1 MDIVKP
7 VFSRVFNSTIPDVD
21 WNPLSLFTQSEPGF
35 WYDPSDIT
43 TLFQDSTGLIP
54 VTTAGQS
61 VGKVV
66 DKSGRGNH
74 ATQAIALQ
82 RPTYQIDGTGR
93 PYLLFDGSLSGML
106 TGTITP
112 NTDKAQVFIGLRKL
126 SDAAAAIVIEAS
138 ANSGSNSGTLA
149 ILAPQ
154 SASSTYRFTSKGT
167 TAVNAALSGYV
178 APITNVL
185 CGFGDISASVATL
198 RVNGEQISQVTTT
211 QGTGNYLAYPLYIGR
226 RGGAS
231 LPFNGRIYSMIVR
244 FGANLAASQITSA
257 ESWVNSKTGSY

>member
-1 MDIVKP
+1 MDIVNP
-7 VFSRVFNSTIPDVD
+7 VFSKVFNSTIRDVD
-21 WNPLSLFTQSEPGF
+21 WNPLSLFTQSEPGI

-54 VTTAGQS
+54 VTTVGQS
-61 VGKVV
+61 VGKIV

-74 ATQAIALQ
+74 ATQSIALQ

-93 PYLLFDGSLSGML
+93 PYLLFDGSSSGML

-112 NTDKAQVFIGLRKL
+112 NTNKAQVFIGLRKL
-126 SDAAAAIVIEAS
+126 SDAANAVPIEMS
-138 ANSGSNSGTLA
+138 ANSVSNSGALA

-154 SASSTYRFTSKGT
+154 GASSTYRFTSGGT
-167 TAVNAALSGYV
+167 TTVTAVLSGYV

-185 CGFGDISASVATL
+185 CGFSDISASVATL
-198 RVNGEQISQVTTT
+198 RVDGEQIMQATNT

-226 RGGAS
+226 RGGISA
-231 LPFNGRIYSMIVR
+231 PFNGRIYSMIMR

-257 ESWVNSKTGSY
+257 ESWVNRKTGSY